1 MAIGAPLVHRAV
13 SELYLGE
20 GISHLLVAV
29 KTEGIP
35 RFHQIKLIIR
45 GVWVV
50 AFNAI
55 PFQGDFVS
63 APRIL
68 RHHRLMAFAADFVC
82 FL

>member
-29 KTEGIP
+29 KTEGIS
-35 RFHQIKLIIR
+35 RLNKIKLMIR
-45 GVWVV
+45 GVRIV
-50 AFNAI
+50 ALHAI
-55 PFQGDFVS
+55 SLHGDFVS
-63 APRIL
+63 ASRIL